1 MAIANPA
8 AESYVRNQH
17 SDTVP
22 LAAAIFR
29 ENMKTNHYVASYG
42 EAFRPHIRPFVIEAT
57 GAYGPIASA
66 ILKKIVEP
74 ADKHQ
79 RPNPELLKAR
89 NHFLRKVSVMIA
101 STNAQL
107 ISFARAQMRQDG
119 PGGVEV
125 LPQEE
130 QRPPIMPGDAWPRD
144 LSQEDQDDLAQ
155 PEAQPEA
162 EVEAHI
168 RDRALVGEELSQ
180 AVDNVIQYMQQDY
193 RNFERVMED
202 VRIDPA
208 STMDGEALGAA
219 DEVD

>member
-1 MAIANPA
+1 MDPSPAI
-8 AESYVRNQH
+8 
-17 SDTVP
+17 
-22 LAAAIFR
+22 
-29 ENMKTNHYVASYG
+29 
-42 EAFRPHIRPFVIEAT
+42 
-57 GAYGPIASA
+57 A

-89 NHFLRKVSVMIA
+89 NHFLREVSVIMA
-101 STNAQL
+101 TSFAHL
-107 ISFARAQMRQDG
+107 ICFARAQMRQDV

-130 QRPPIMPGDAWPRD
+130 QRPPPTMFGDIWPRD
-144 LSQEDQDDLAQ
+144 LSQEDQDNLAQ
-155 PEAQPEA
+155 PEAQPENEA
-162 EVEAHI
+162 EVEAHT

-208 STMDGEALGAA
+208 STTDGGVLGAA